1 MTAGTIA
8 PTVPYCRA
16 CGWDFV
22 KSPNLDSDDFCD
34 ACGDSLDASGAG
46 ALVPPVAPVAT
57 PGSGTVSFA
66 FTVNP
71 AADSTE
77 SSESV
82 DGALAVWSAWAADT
96 SPTVVSAVAGTIV
109 GLRVRSV
116 VNGIPGPYT
125 EQSDTTGV

>member
-1 MTAGTIA
+1 MTDNPRVTLPFCG
-8 PTVPYCRA
+8 A
-16 CGWDFV
+16 CGYDWNKNV
-22 KSPNLDSDDFCD
+22 SNQSRCDS
-34 ACGDSLDASGAG
+34 CGSDIVYSGGAG
-46 ALVPPVAPVAT
+46 ITPPAVVAT

-77 SSESV
+77 SSVS
-82 DGALAVWSAWAADT
+82 DDDLATWSAWAADT
-96 SPTVVSAVAGTIV
+96 SPTVVSAVAGTVV
-109 GLRVRSV
+109 GIRVRSV